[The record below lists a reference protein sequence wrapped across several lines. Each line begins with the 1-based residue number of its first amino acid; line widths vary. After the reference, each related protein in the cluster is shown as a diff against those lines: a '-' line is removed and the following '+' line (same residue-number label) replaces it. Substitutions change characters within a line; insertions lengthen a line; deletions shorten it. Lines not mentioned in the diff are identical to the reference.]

1 MMEGR
6 KEGRKAFIGEVNI
19 EICNIHM
26 HAPGRGKAVNVR
38 GKKYAIVTL

>member
-1 MMEGR
+1 MM
-6 KEGRKAFIGEVNI
+6 EGRKAFIGEVNI

-26 HAPGRGKAVNVR
+26 HAPGRGKAVNVNVR